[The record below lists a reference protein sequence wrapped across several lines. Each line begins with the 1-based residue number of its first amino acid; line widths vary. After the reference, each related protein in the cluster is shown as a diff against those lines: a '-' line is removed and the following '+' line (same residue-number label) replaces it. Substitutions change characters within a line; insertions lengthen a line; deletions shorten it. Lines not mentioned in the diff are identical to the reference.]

1 MYSTLP
7 TGRCQPPPRSVAEV
21 RLMARFRAM
30 SPVKTRRD
38 KVATPVVNTVPPELR
53 RDVLP
58 PIHPDT
64 DMDRYER
71 LGQVRIVKVS
81 ARFKAPAL
89 LTARRLRCRMQEST
103 PGTDAESTARI
114 AHYVASEA
122 ERTGELNY
130 KRIFRRAAVDRYLQY
145 QSRRLTTRTM
155 RTLQNQ
161 LYEAGRVVHPQE
173 FPKRNALGSPHVRR
187 APAAS
192 LADIDNAYAMAPT
205 LPAAIGR
212 KLVILLDL
220 CFGAGARANDLKLL
234 RGTSITESKWKGKH
248 LAVVHLPNRDG
259 SSRSVPVA
267 DPDISAR
274 LIELGKATG
283 ANYLLAPPGCDVE
296 RNAANR
302 ISERLRDRGL
312 KSLSAAALRNRWLL
326 ELAVR
331 VPAALMLQLADVE
344 TAQILSDQRDQLPTY
359 KLQHAIAITKET
371 F

>member
-1 MYSTLP
+1 
-7 TGRCQPPPRSVAEV
+7 
-21 RLMARFRAM
+21 MARFRAM
-30 SPVKTRRD
+30 VPGKPQRAVAAEPAAKSVPAQSP
-38 KVATPVVNTVPPELR
+38 

-64 DMDRYER
+64 DMLRYER
-71 LGQVRIVKVS
+71 LAQVRIIGVD
-81 ARFKAPAL
+81 ARFKGPAL
-89 LTARRLRCRMQEST
+89 LTARRLRCQMAASS
-103 PGTDAESTARI
+103 GNTDAESTARI
-114 AHYVASEA
+114 AHYVVSEA

-130 KRIFRRAAVDRYLQY
+130 KRIFRRAAVDRYLEY
-145 QSRRLTTRTM
+145 HTRRLTPRTM

-161 LYEAGRVVHPQE
+161 LYAAGRLVHPQE
-173 FPKRNALGSPHVRR
+173 FPRKNALGSPHVRR
-187 APAAS
+187 ARAAT
-192 LADIDNAYAMAPT
+192 LADIDHAYAIAPT
-205 LPAAIGR
+205 LPAAMR
-212 KLVILLDL
+212 RDLMILLDL
-220 CFGAGARANDLKLL
+220 CFGAGARANDFKMLK
-234 RGTSITESKWKGKH
+234 GASITQASWEGEA

-267 DPDISAR
+267 DREISAR
-274 LIELGKATG
+274 LIDLAKARG
-283 ANYLLAPPGCDVE
+283 SNYLLASPGCEVE

-302 ISERLRDRGL
+302 ISERLRDRGI

-359 KLQHAIAITKET
+359 GLQHAIAITKEA